1 MDVWYL
7 ITKLRQLEAF
17 LCRKIVYQIPLSGFS
32 SEFWAFWYIV
42 GLKRTTVTKVMS
54 IWSLIVISVILSII
68 LSVILFVIISV
79 IQIKSNL
86 LSKSNLI
93 YYPNQIW
100 SFIQIKSYLLSKS
113 NPIWYPNQVQV
124 IIPNQICYS
133 DNYIVF
139 PFPAISFFFHHRFPA
154 IPNP

>member
-54 IWSLIVISVILSII
+54 IWSLLVISII
-68 LSVILFVIISV
+68 LSVIPSVILFVIISV
-79 IQIKSNL
+79 IQIKSD
-86 LSKSNLI
+86 
-93 YYPNQIW
+93 
-100 SFIQIKSYLLSKS
+100 LLSKS
-113 NPIWYPNQVQV
+113 NPICYPNQVQV
-124 IIPNQICYS
+124 VIPNQIC

-139 PFPAISFFFHHRFPA
+139 PFILYYLVCLIWSIQELKSEHEW
-154 IPNP
+154 